1 MEKYSDQWN
10 HLNSLL
16 SMLRSAKAVALVE
29 RYYALY
35 GNAAPAKLLDEQINV
50 CQADLDKSV

>member
-1 MEKYSDQWN
+1 MEKYSTEWD

-16 SMLRSAKAVALVE
+16 SMLRSAKAVELVD

-35 GNAAPAKLLDEQINV
+35 GNDAPAKLLDEQINV
-50 CQADLDKSV
+50 CQADLDKNG